1 MSTKDL
7 KALERRVA
15 NEFNKGKAA
24 TMAVI
29 DETCAPNVVYHQA
42 TGTNIR
48 GLKDFKQFFSDLFNA
63 FPDFHMTIDDIVA
76 EGDKAVIRYTYTGT
90 HKGAF
95 MGIPATNKK
104 VTGWTIQIDR
114 FVGGKCVEAWERM
127 DTLGFMQQLGVVPTP
142 GKGK

>member
-7 KALERRVA
+7 KALERRFA

-24 TMAVI
+24 TMTVI

-42 TGTNIR
+42 AGTDIR
-48 GLKDFKQFFSDLFNA
+48 GLKNFKQFFSDMFNA

-114 FVGGKCVEAWERM
+114 FAGGKCVEAWERT

-142 GKGK
+142 QKK